1 MLDRYADD
9 PAVRAATFVV
19 LDFEGTT
26 PAGYPAEPIEV
37 GAVLLRL
44 RQKPAGHWELAE
56 AGRFESLIR
65 PPRHAP
71 VTVFDTRQT
80 GITAT
85 MLAGRPDAATVLAA
99 LDATLTSP
107 PYVTVAHHAPTEAGI
122 LRRHATACPT
132 LAAAPML
139 DTLQLARHTHPGLPN
154 HQLDTLLAQLG
165 IPIPPARHRALPDA
179 VATAAV
185 LQALLADGAHRL
197 RWTTLAQLQALAGLA
212 PPHPAAEQATL
223 F

>member
-1 MLDRYADD
+1 MLDRYAHD
-9 PAVRAATFVV
+9 PAARAATFVV

-26 PAGYPAEPIEV
+26 PAGYPAEPTEV

-44 RQKPAGHWELAE
+44 QQVAAVRWEFSE
-56 AGRFESLIR
+56 VGRFESLIR

-71 VTVFDTRQT
+71 VTAFDTRQT
-80 GITAT
+80 GITSA
-85 MLAGRPDAATVLAA
+85 MVAGRPDAATVLGE

-107 PYVTVAHHAPTEAGI
+107 PYLTVAHHAPTEAGI

-165 IPIPPARHRALPDA
+165 IPVPPARHRALPDA

-185 LQALLADGAHRL
+185 LQALLADGARRL
-197 RWTTLAQLQALAGLA
+197 RWTTLAQLQTLAGLA
-212 PPHPAAEQATL
+212 PPHPATEQTAL